1 MFLSNILND
10 DVENVVL
17 LFANSVDWVVITFS
31 ISTCSF
37 HVLHVFQYVPFNVTL
52 VLRQFW
58 KTRRKKGFVKKWHH
72 LEEGCDKETEV
83 TGVTKN
89 PIYKVTSFVN
99 SP

>member
-17 LFANSVDWVVITFS
+17 LFANLVVWVVMPFS

-37 HVLHVFQYVPFNVTL
+37 HVLQYVLHVFQYVPFNVTL

-72 LEEGCDKETEV
+72 LEEGCDKETESN
-83 TGVTKN
+83 GGD
-89 PIYKVTSFVN
+89 
-99 SP
+99 